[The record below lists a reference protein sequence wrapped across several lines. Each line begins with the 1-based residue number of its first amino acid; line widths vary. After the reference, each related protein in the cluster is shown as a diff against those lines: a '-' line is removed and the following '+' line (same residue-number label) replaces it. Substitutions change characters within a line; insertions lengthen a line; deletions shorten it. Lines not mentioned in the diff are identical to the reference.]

1 MNTNVVRPNNI
12 TRLNLDAD
20 VVLEAAIG
28 KLTGVVIMGYDKD
41 GERYFA
47 SSYAD
52 GGEVLWLA
60 EKMRRAL
67 MEISE

>member
-52 GGEVLWLA
+52 GGEVLWLPG
-60 EKMRRAL
+60 EMRGGL
-67 MEISE
+67 LGIF

>member
-1 MNTNVVRPNNI
+1 MSNVVRLNNI
-12 TRLNLDAD
+12 TKLNLDAD

-28 KLTGVVIMGYDKD
+28 KLTGVVIMGYDHK

-60 EKMRRAL
+60 EKMKRDL

>member
-1 MNTNVVRPNNI
+1 MSNVVRLNNI
-12 TRLNLDAD
+12 TRLDLDAD

-28 KLTGVVIMGYDKD
+28 KLTGVVIMGYDKE
-41 GERYFA
+41 GKRYFA

-60 EKMRRAL
+60 EKMKRDL